1 MSNNLFSP
9 LSPEQ
14 AQQLSEL
21 TAHLTPE
28 QTYWVSGYFT
38 GLLAKQ
44 PAAIIQQNT
53 IVPTPVATALPTEPV
68 SFKAKVLTIL
78 YGSRTGNGESLAKLA
93 QKIAVE
99 SGFEV
104 SLKNMENYKT
114 RELKDEKNLL
124 LIVSTHGDGVPPFQ
138 AQEFYEFLHSKRAP
152 QLPGLQFSVIA
163 LGDRSYLK
171 FCQAGVDIDKR
182 LGELG
187 AKRLTD
193 RTDCDVDFRLD
204 GMKAISK
211 LISELEKEA
220 GGSTPSVS
228 VSTSAHATEEHGEYN
243 KLNPFQATVLDKT
256 FLHGRDSDRQT
267 LHVELSL
274 EGSGLTYE
282 PGDAMGIYA
291 TNPPELVDSVLE
303 TLSLNPNEKVT
314 TERGETSLSDALY
327 KEFELTTLT
336 PDVLSRF
343 ATVTENAELKGI
355 LTDPAELKK
364 FVHGK
369 DLVDLLTV
377 YPEKFNPEQL
387 LGLLRKIQPRLYSI
401 ASSQLAHP
409 DEAHLTVGVVKYNN
423 KGRNKTGLCSVF
435 LSDRV
440 YEDESAPVFIER
452 NPNFR
457 LPEDPQTPI
466 IMVGAGTGI
475 APYRAFV
482 EHRGEQDNAGKSWLF
497 FGNRFSESE
506 FLYQLEW
513 QRYLKE
519 KTLTKLSV
527 AFSRDLEQKVY
538 VQDRLLENSR
548 EVFDW
553 LENGGHFYVC
563 GDMKKMAG
571 DVNHALLKI
580 IEKEGGLKHD
590 LALEYITN
598 LQRTKRYQTDVY

>member
-1 MSNNLFSP
+1 MINLTTP
-9 LSPEQ
+9 LTPEQ
-14 AQQLSEL
+14 AKQLSEL
-21 TAHLTPE
+21 IAHLSPE
-28 QTYWVSGYFT
+28 QTYWVSGYFS
-38 GLLAKQ
+38 GLLAQK
-44 PAAIIQQNT
+44 PAVSTQ
-53 IVPTPVATALPTEPV
+53 PVAAAGTVAAPEAIDEPLAA
-68 SFKAKVLTIL
+68 KAKVLTIL

-93 QKIAVE
+93 QKMAVE

-104 SLKNMENYKT
+104 SLKNMENYKA

-124 LIVSTHGDGVPPFQ
+124 VIVSTHGDGEPPFQ
-138 AQEFYEFLHSKRAP
+138 AKEFYEFLHSKRAP
-152 QLPGLQFSVIA
+152 QLNETQFAVIG

-171 FCQAGVDIDKR
+171 FCQVGVDVDKR
-182 LGELG
+182 LAELG
-187 AKRLTD
+187 AKRLND
-193 RTDCDVDFRLD
+193 RTDCDVDFRTD
-204 GMKAISK
+204 AMKAISK
-211 LISELEKEA
+211 LLGTLEAET
-220 GGSTPSVS
+220 GSASS
-228 VSTSAHATEEHGEYN
+228 SAKVVQSAQVTEEHGEYN

-282 PGDAMGIYA
+282 PGDAMGVYA
-291 TNPPELVDSVLE
+291 TNPPELVDQVLE
-303 TLSLNPNEKVT
+303 TLQLDPNDIVT
-314 TERGETSLSDALY
+314 TERGETSLNEALF

-336 PDVLSRF
+336 PDVLNRF
-343 ATVTENAELKGI
+343 ATTTDNAELKGI
-355 LTDPAELKK
+355 LADPAELKK

-369 DLVDLLTV
+369 DIVDLLTH

-401 ASSQLAHP
+401 ASSLLAHP

-423 KGRNKTGLCSVF
+423 KGRNKSGLCSAF
-435 LSDRV
+435 LSDRI
-440 YEDESAPVFIER
+440 YQEESAPVFIEK

-457 LPEDPQTPI
+457 LPIDPQTPI

-482 EHRGEQDNAGKSWLF
+482 EHRAEQDNAGKSWLV

-513 QRYLKE
+513 QRFLKD
-519 KTLTKLSV
+519 KTLTQMSV
-527 AFSRDLEQKVY
+527 AFSRDTDQKVY

-571 DVNHALLKI
+571 DVNHALIKI
-580 IEKEGGLKHD
+580 IEKEGGFKHD
-590 LALEYITN
+590 LALEYINN
-598 LQRTKRYQTDVY
+598 LQREKRYQTDVY

>member
-1 MSNNLFSP
+1 MSNLTTP

-21 TAHLTPE
+21 IAHLSTE
-28 QTYWVSGYFT
+28 QTYWVSGYFS

-44 PAAIIQQNT
+44 PVTSIHPPII
-53 IVPTPVATALPTEPV
+53 ATAEAAPTAV
-68 SFKAKVLTIL
+68 AIQAKVLTIL

-93 QKIAVE
+93 QKMAVE

-104 SLKNMENYKT
+104 SLKNMENYKA

-124 LIVSTHGDGVPPFQ
+124 VIVSTHGDGEAPFQ
-138 AQEFYEFLHSKRAP
+138 AKEFYDFLHSKRAP
-152 QLPGLQFSVIA
+152 QLPDLKFSVIG

-171 FCQAGVDIDKR
+171 FCQVGIDVDKR
-182 LGELG
+182 LSELG
-187 AKRLTD
+187 AKRIND
-193 RTDCDVDFRLD
+193 RTDCDVDFRGE
-204 GMKAISK
+204 GMRSISK
-211 LISELEKEA
+211 LLSVLEAEA
-220 GGSTPSVS
+220 GSASPSVS
-228 VSTSAHATEEHGEYN
+228 VVHSETATEGHGEYN
-243 KLNPFQATVLDKT
+243 RLNPFQATVLDKT

-274 EGSGLTYE
+274 EGSGITYE
-282 PGDAMGIYA
+282 PGDAMGVYA
-291 TNPPELVDSVLE
+291 TNPPELVDNVLE
-303 TLSLNPNEKVT
+303 ALQLNPNDKVT
-314 TERGETSLSDALY
+314 TERGESTLSDALF

-336 PDVLSRF
+336 PDVLNRF
-343 ATVTENAELKGI
+343 ATTTDNAELKGI
-355 LTDPAELKK
+355 LSDPAELKK

-369 DLVDLLTV
+369 DIVDLISL

-387 LGLLRKIQPRLYSI
+387 LALLRKIQPRLYSI
-401 ASSQLAHP
+401 ASSPLAHP
-409 DEAHLTVGVVKYNN
+409 DEAHLTVGVVKYHN
-423 KGRNKTGLCSVF
+423 KGRNKTGLCSAF
-435 LSDRV
+435 LSDRI
-440 YEDESAPVFIER
+440 YEEESAPVFIEK

-457 LPEDPQTPI
+457 LPVNPQTPI

-475 APYRAFV
+475 APYRSFI
-482 EHRGEQDNAGKSWLF
+482 EHRAEQDNPGKSWLV
-497 FGNRFSESE
+497 FGNRYSESE

-519 KTLTKLSV
+519 KTLTKMSV
-527 AFSRDLEQKVY
+527 AFSRDSEQKVY

-571 DVNHALLKI
+571 DVNHALIKI
-580 IEKEGGLKHD
+580 IEKEGGYKHD
-590 LALEYITN
+590 LALEYINN
-598 LQRTKRYQTDVY
+598 LQREKRYQTDVY